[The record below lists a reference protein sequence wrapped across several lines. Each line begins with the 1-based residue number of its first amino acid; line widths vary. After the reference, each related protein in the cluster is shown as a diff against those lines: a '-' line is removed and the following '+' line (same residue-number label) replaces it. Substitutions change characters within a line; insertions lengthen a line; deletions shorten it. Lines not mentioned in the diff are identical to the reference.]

1 MICVYIQWFSAKGDF
16 LLRGKLGREAATA
29 LQCTGQA
36 FITLICNRERERYD
50 EREKERERE
59 RERHGEEEEEGG
71 RAGGILIMQTRTKRV
86 YRLTYRGY
94 FWAVVC
100 RELYISK
107 LNSSVFKF
115 FLL

>member
-1 MICVYIQWFSAKGDF
+1 MICIYIQWFSAKGDF

-59 RERHGEEEEEGG
+59 RETWGGG
-71 RAGGILIMQTRTKRV
+71 RGG
-86 YRLTYRGY
+86 
-94 FWAVVC
+94 
-100 RELYISK
+100 RESRRYLDYANENKEGVSADLQGIF
-107 LNSSVFKF
+107 LGSSLQRALHF
-115 FLL
+115 